1 MVLDKFL
8 ICAFLPD
15 VVRAAAGAVEC
26 ILKKL
31 FFNWSKLF
39 FSAACSTRCCI
50 SHGAR
55 LTKLRAVL

>member
-8 ICAFLPD
+8 ICAFPD

-39 FSAACSTRCCI
+39 FQLLAVRAAAFRMVP
-50 SHGAR
+50 G
-55 LTKLRAVL
+55 

>member
-15 VVRAAAGAVEC
+15 VVRAAAGALEC

-39 FSAACSTRCCI
+39 FQLLAV
-50 SHGAR
+50 
-55 LTKLRAVL
+55 RATAFRMVPG